1 MDDAKKKWKNLRAY
15 FISQMR
21 ELDKPRSGSAG
32 GVKTTSSWAYFQ
44 QLLFLKNVVIPLDE
58 ARDDNLTS
66 TQSSQILTNRR
77 ETQNIVQD
85 IETEIV
91 PNSPLLEINP
101 DSDTDV
107 HTFSAT
113 ASEQSESV
121 QIQPQPGSSKQ
132 TPSSK
137 SNFRMI
143 RANAN
148 KRKLN
153 TGNQG
158 RSDNTAAKVLEIE
171 TRKVELLEKEMNAEE
186 DPNLLFFKSLLPF
199 MKPFTPTQTL
209 RVRGKVQD
217 MILKEYEAMQ
227 QDFGTSSR
235 NSNNDE
241 SVIASLENESHR
253 STSRSSHSIQV
264 TSPNSEIVDE
274 AMQEVFDGRSRN
286 CIIDNCVTPHEYQF
300 NQSASRLLHCSQ
312 FPSCNTSI
320 IERNKALQQSSTSR
334 ISNTNDFN
342 TSLKTGFTHL
352 SRDLTHSILLD
363 SSDPSPEEQHTYTNY

>member
-21 ELDKPRSGSAG
+21 ELDKPRSGSGG
-32 GVKTTSSWAYFQ
+32 GVKTSCSWAYFQ

-85 IETEIV
+85 IEAPTV
-91 PNSPLLEINP
+91 LNSPLSEINP
-101 DSDTDV
+101 DNDTNV

-113 ASEQSESV
+113 VPEQSESV
-121 QIQPQPGSSKQ
+121 QIQPPPGSPKQ
-132 TPSSK
+132 TPSNK

-153 TGNQG
+153 NGNQG
-158 RSDNTAAKVLEIE
+158 RFDNTAAKVLEIE

-199 MKPFTPTQTL
+199 MKSFTPIQTL
-209 RVRGKVQD
+209 RLRGKIQD
-217 MILKEYEAMQ
+217 MILKEYETTQ
-227 QDFGTSSR
+227 QDFGTSRR

-241 SVIASLENESHR
+241 SEIVSLQNESHR
-253 STSRSSHSIQV
+253 STSRSSHSTQF
-264 TSPNSEIVDE
+264 TSPNSAIVDE
-274 AMQEVFDGRSRN
+274 AMQEV
-286 CIIDNCVTPHEYQF
+286 TPHEYQF
-300 NQSASRLLHCSQ
+300 HQSASRLPDCSQ
-312 FPSCNTSI
+312 FPSSNPSI
-320 IERNKALQQSSTSR
+320 IEWNKAMQQSSTSS
-334 ISNTNDFN
+334 ISNTNNFN
-342 TSLKTGFTHL
+342 TSLETGFTHL
-352 SRDLTHSILLD
+352 SRNLAYSIQLD
-363 SSDPSPEEQHTYTNY
+363 SSDQSSEQ